1 MEVNVKTL
9 AEILMV
15 LLCVLFWSVAL
26 PLVALVEFGVLIG
39 DRLDAQ
45 ALHEAGSAAR

>member
-1 MEVNVKTL
+1 MKTL
-9 AEILMV
+9 AEVLMV

-26 PLVALVEFGVLIG
+26 PLVALMEFGVLIG
-39 DRLDAQ
+39 DRLDRLEAH